1 MAFKRPTRQKK
12 GRARRTPLPISPQPL
27 QPPYTKAI
35 TMTPHA
41 KNAPYSLTTEHGRA
55 QSHAHSAHGAFLAAS
70 VETAMLTHAEEI
82 SEELCT
88 LMTKGMADVN
98 INCATDHT
106 LFHQLTEFNNELGVR
121 DKQVFTPLVLAY
133 AEEHKEVIENFQ
145 RLIKLI
151 REIQTMFGID
161 EEA

>member
-1 MAFKRPTRQKK
+1 M
-12 GRARRTPLPISPQPL
+12 IPQ
-27 QPPYTKAI
+27 
-35 TMTPHA
+35 A
-41 KNAPYSLTTEHGRA
+41 KNAPYSLATEHGRA
-55 QSHAHSAHGAFLAAS
+55 QSYAHSTHGAFLTAS

-88 LMTKGMADVN
+88 LMTKGMANVN

-106 LFHQLTEFNNELGVR
+106 LFQQLTEFNNELGVR
-121 DKQVFTPLVLAY
+121 DKEEFTPLVLAY

-145 RLIKLI
+145 RLMKLI
-151 REIQTMFGID
+151 REIQTMFGVN